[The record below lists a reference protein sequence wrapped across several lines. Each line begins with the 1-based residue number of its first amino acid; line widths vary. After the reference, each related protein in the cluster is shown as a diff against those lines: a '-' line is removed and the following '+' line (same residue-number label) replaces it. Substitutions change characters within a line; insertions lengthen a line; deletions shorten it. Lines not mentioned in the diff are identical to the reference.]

1 MPTLRLKT
9 DLRCVACVAKVKP
22 LLDAEPSL
30 ASWSADVEIA
40 EKVLTLK
47 GDNPNRTAVEA
58 ILNAKGYRVL
68 GEIESV
74 VPIAP
79 TEKKTTY
86 FPLLLILCY
95 LLAGVSLLEF
105 AMGSFDPMRAMR
117 HFMAGFFLVF
127 SFFKLL
133 NLQAFADAYTGYDLL
148 AKAWKPWG
156 LIYPFVEL
164 GLGCAY
170 LAHFA
175 PMVVNWIALIVMGLS
190 TAGVLKAVLTKSKIR
205 CACLGT
211 VFNLPMS
218 TITLVEDLLMVLM
231 AAGML
236 VAMAWR

>member
-9 DLRCVACVAKVKP
+9 DLRCGACVAKIQP
-22 LLDAEPSL
+22 LLDAVPSL
-30 ASWSADVEIA
+30 ASWSADVENA
-40 EKVLTLK
+40 EKVLTLN
-47 GDNPNRTAVEA
+47 GDQPNRKAVEA

-68 GEIESV
+68 GVIEAT
-74 VPIAP
+74 AP
-79 TEKKTTY
+79 PATGTKTTY
-86 FPLLLILCY
+86 FPLLLILFY
-95 LLAGVSLLEF
+95 LLAGVALLEF
-105 AMGSFDPMRAMR
+105 ALGNFDPMRAMR
-117 HFMAGFFLVF
+117 HFMAGFFLFF

-148 AKAWKPWG
+148 AKVWKPWG

-175 PMVVNWIALIVMGLS
+175 PMVVNWVALIVMGLS

-236 VAMAWR
+236 ISMAVQ